1 MVDTHMMYMEAK
13 DMTIEPEIKIEL
25 KQRKLTQLKQRYFSL
40 QMDLESLRAVGNIEG
55 VETIVLRMENVQKAY
70 DAVEAMSTE

>member
-1 MVDTHMMYMEAK
+1 MMYMEAK

>member
-1 MVDTHMMYMEAK
+1 MMYMEVK

-40 QMDLESLRAVGNIEG
+40 QMDLESLRAVGNVEG
-55 VETIVLRMENVQKAY
+55 AETIAQRMENVQKAY